1 LEKAGLL
8 VATEHEQFLPG
19 RDPEGISLAAV
30 IDAVR
35 MQQSGQLVTARLA
48 APAARVVAEVEA
60 AMRQQ
65 LGTRSLKDLI
75 AAD

>member
-1 LEKAGLL
+1 
-8 VATEHEQFLPG
+8 
-19 RDPEGISLAAV
+19 
-30 IDAVR
+30 

>member
-8 VATEHEQFLPG
+8 VATEREQFLPG
-19 RDPEGISLAAV
+19 RDPEGIALAAV

-35 MQQSGQLVTARLA
+35 MQQSGQLVTARLV
-48 APAARVVAEVEA
+48 APAARVMAEVEA
-60 AMRQQ
+60 VMRKQ
-65 LGTRSLKDLI
+65 LDARSLKDLI